1 MLAMKHRKAII
12 VEAAKKYIK
21 AKKKEKT
28 KILDEIVNITGYNRK
43 YSARALTLCPGKV
56 VGYRTVGGKKIKYVI
71 GAKKTKRKREK
82 IYGRDVYLAL
92 KRIWVVF
99 DFICSKRLAPFMAEA
114 VKKLEKHKEINIS
127 PDTKEKLLR
136 ISASTI
142 DRLLKPLKDSYRLKK
157 GRGGTKPGTLLK
169 NAIPIKTFADWDDT
183 VPGFVEVDLVGHDGG
198 NISGDYAQSLNFS
211 DVATCWDIAV
221 ACKNKAQVHVFSAIR
236 AASKRFP
243 FRIAGIDSDNG
254 SEFINDQML
263 RYCRANSITFTRS
276 RAYKKNDSCFVEQ
289 KNYSIVRRAV
299 GYLRYDTDEEL
310 KLLNELYLYLG
321 YYTNFFQ
328 PVVKLI
334 EKTRN
339 GSRVYKKY
347 DVAITPYRR
356 VLKSK
361 EIGDNVKEKLKKEYD
376 VLNPADLKRKI
387 SRLQD
392 KLLKLNSLKKNVERD
407 KVLR

>member
-1 MLAMKHRKAII
+1 MKHKKAITS
-12 VEAAKKYIK
+12 ELKERYNKATKKQK
-21 AKKKEKT
+21 GA
-28 KILDEIVNITGYNRK
+28 ILDEFSAITGYNRK
-43 YSARALTLCPGKV
+43 YAARALRLCPGKV
-56 VGYRTVGGKKIKYVI
+56 VGYRTVDGKKIKYVI
-71 GAKKTKRKREK
+71 GGKKPKRKREK
-82 IYGRDVYLAL
+82 IYGYDVYLAL

-114 VKKLEKHKEINIS
+114 IEKLEKHKEINIS

-142 DRLLKPLKDSYRLKK
+142 DRLLKSLRDSYRLKK
-157 GRGGTKPGTLLK
+157 GRKGTKPGTLLK
-169 NAIPIKTFADWDDT
+169 KAIPIKTFSDWNDT

-198 NISGDYAQSLNFS
+198 NVSGDYAQSLNFS

-236 AASKRFP
+236 AASVRFP
-243 FRIAGIDSDNG
+243 FKILGIDSDNG

-263 RYCRANSITFTRS
+263 RYCKANSITFTRS
-276 RAYKKNDSCFVEQ
+276 RAYRKNDSCFVEQ

-299 GYLRYDTDEEL
+299 GYLRYDTEEEL
-310 KLLNELYLYLG
+310 KVLNELYLYLG

-328 PVVKLI
+328 PVVKLV

-339 GSRVYKKY
+339 GSRVSKKY
-347 DVAITPYRR
+347 DVATTPYRR
-356 VLKSK
+356 VLMSK
-361 EIGDNVKEKLKKEYD
+361 DIDDNVKENLKKEYD

-392 KLLKLNSLKKNVERD
+392 KLLKLNSLKKTVERNG
-407 KVLR
+407 VSR